1 MKGLFTWFFYY
12 NFCKPCPHG
21 PLCLYRSIVLFEQ
34 VCGYAY
40 WLQWRV
46 LCIQHTNTFCKIL
59 YNMCSTNCSLGKT
72 YIIVWYLQNIWCS
85 FIFLRPVPDL
95 YFMQCTHVSYAYV
108 CFCRDFQCASNLRA
122 SLCRLRSLL
131 SPVKE
136 SPVPAQTSP
145 VMRSH
150 HLLYLLPA
158 PALLVQ
164 PEGPPPPIRKT
175 FLHSAST
182 SCHVTLPSGTC
193 RRCLSSS
200 ALCRVSD
207 L

>member
-1 MKGLFTWFFYY
+1 MDLFF
-12 NFCKPCPHG
+12 
-21 PLCLYRSIVLFEQ
+21 LYRGIVLFEQ

-40 WLQWRV
+40 WFQWRV
-46 LCIQHTNTFCKIL
+46 LCIQNTFWKIL
-59 YNMCSTNCSLGKT
+59 YNMCSTNF
-72 YIIVWYLQNIWCS
+72 IAAVWGRRTVRNCM
-85 FIFLRPVPDL
+85 IFTKHLTVPDL
-95 YFMQCTHVSYAYV
+95 YFMQCTLVSHAYV

-122 SLCRLRSLL
+122 SLCPLRSLL

-150 HLLYLLPA
+150 HLLYLQPA

-164 PEGPPPPIRKT
+164 PKGPPPPIRKT